1 MPSDRKAKTRVRIA
15 FLFLFVVMTAFSVGV
30 YYVPDLAKLQQI
42 FAARNGQTATPGVA
56 GSRELDEAQKQQ
68 PANKFLRMVAMAA
81 KATNETNA
89 AVEKL
94 SAEVEPPAVSKVG
107 NLATASRSDL
117 ETLRRELKTAETNAT
132 TFMPRYSALLKAER
146 DNLEKYALSLGV
158 GKDAVGK
165 FLDNIDK
172 RHAETMALISKL
184 LSARADLYRAYEN
197 YVAVLA
203 AEFGTY
209 KVADGHFIFPLQSTV
224 DRYNVAARAMTVA
237 TNRVAELQEARTR
250 LVKSQQEGWKQLAD
264 GKN

>member
-42 FAARNGQTATPGVA
+42 FAARGGQTATPGVA
-56 GSRELDEAQKQQ
+56 GSRELDEAQRQQ

-81 KATNETNA
+81 KAANETNA

-94 SAEVEPPAVSKVG
+94 SAEIEPPAVSKVG
-107 NLATASRSDL
+107 ILGTASRSDL
-117 ETLRRELKTAETNAT
+117 DTLRRDLKTAEANAT

-146 DNLEKYALSLGV
+146 NNLEKYALSLGA

-172 RHAETMALISKL
+172 RHAETTALISRV
-184 LSARADLYRAYEN
+184 LSARADLYRAYGN
-197 YVAVLA
+197 YVAVLTG
-203 AEFGTY
+203 EFGTY
-209 KVADGHFIFPLQSTV
+209 KFVDGHFIFLLHGTV
-224 DRYNVAARAMTVA
+224 DRYNVAARAMTA
-237 TNRVAELQEARTR
+237 ASNRVAELEVTRKR
-250 LVKSQQEGWKQLAD
+250 LVKLQQEGWNPLAA
-264 GKN
+264 GKD